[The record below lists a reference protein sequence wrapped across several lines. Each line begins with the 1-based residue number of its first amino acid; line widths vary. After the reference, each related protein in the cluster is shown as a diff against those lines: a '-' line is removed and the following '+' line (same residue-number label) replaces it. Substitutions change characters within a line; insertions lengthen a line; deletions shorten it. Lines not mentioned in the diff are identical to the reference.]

1 MHGWNPEHLILH
13 HHPPVVPAHKG
24 KMEERHYPKYCTAHW
39 VKSSASKLASCE
51 LSCVTS
57 ERRKPFFPSTLI
69 FLLRRKSQ
77 GLEWFRCRVLIEAT
91 FAGGSDFSVKGHGL
105 SISALGRWALRLL
118 VVVSSQTLVGVL
130 GGEEQ
135 AL

>member
-24 KMEERHYPKYCTAHW
+24 KMERHYPKYCTVHW

-77 GLEWFRCRVLIEAT
+77 GLEWFSCRVLIEAT
-91 FAGGSDFSVKGHGL
+91 FAGVSDFSVKGHGL